1 MPLMTPCSVLWEG
14 GGGWHEIPETQKG
27 TTSSEA
33 QLCVR
38 VCEEVALP
46 SLGKGPRCLHSPNQ
60 VGVMATNR
68 LSLNKGVVIPVMSQV
83 NWIWR
88 VTTRHSGLSFISDLS
103 LMLDVG

>member
-1 MPLMTPCSVLWEG
+1 MCRH
-14 GGGWHEIPETQKG
+14 WHEFPETKKG

-38 VCEEVALP
+38 VCEEVVLP
-46 SLGKGPRCLHSPNQ
+46 SLGKGPRCLEMLHSPDQ

-68 LSLNKGVVIPVMSQV
+68 LSLNKGLVIPVMSQV

-88 VTTRHSGLSFISDLS
+88 VTARHPGLSFISDLS